1 MNVNLLWS
9 SQLFHTRCS
18 WVPQNRM
25 LFVAFSFQ
33 CCANALEIAFTARG
47 LVAQPTCF
55 QFTRSLYVPT
65 TFWDCTKQCTRGS
78 APTSV
83 SASAPTSVPTCVPEA
98 VHQRGSAPTT
108 FWDRLPPCRALD
120 TGTPHTLHF
129 TIGRHKRCYCASHC
143 IRLHCAAGD
152 LVQQR
157 IKCRRALQLQ
167 L

>member
-83 SASAPTSVPTCVPEA
+83 SEPVYQLVHQSQCTREA
-98 VHQRGSAPTT
+98 VHQ
-108 FWDRLPPCRALD
+108 LPFEIACLPAGHLIL
-120 TGTPHTLHF
+120 GHHTPHTLHF

-157 IKCRRALQLQ
+157 IKCRRVLQLQ

>member
-55 QFTRSLYVPT
+55 QLTRSLYVPT

-83 SASAPTSVPTCVPEA
+83 SEPVYQLVYQGQCTREP
-98 VHQRGSAPTT
+98 VHQ
-108 FWDRLPPCRALD
+108 LPFEIVCLPAGLLIL
-120 TGTPHTLHF
+120 GHHAHF
-129 TIGRHKRCYCASHC
+129 TSQLGDTN
-143 IRLHCAAGD
+143 AAVVLNTAFIFTDTISGWI
-152 LVQQR
+152 QE
-157 IKCRRALQLQ
+157 
-167 L
+167 